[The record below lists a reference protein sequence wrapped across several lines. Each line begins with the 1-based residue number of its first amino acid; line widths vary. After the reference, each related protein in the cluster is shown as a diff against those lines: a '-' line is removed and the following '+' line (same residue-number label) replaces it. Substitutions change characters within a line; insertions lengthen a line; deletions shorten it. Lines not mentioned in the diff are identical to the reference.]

1 MKNSFKLL
9 EPLKVGS
16 HTFKN
21 RMVMAPMESRLS
33 NPDGSST
40 KEMADYYGE
49 RAKGGV
55 AAIILENTF
64 VDEKASRSSLVSSGI
79 ANDHMIASKYLVAN
93 AIKENGAVAIIQL
106 SHGGRQANPGATG
119 LPCVGPSNIA
129 CHVTQRIP
137 HELTVS
143 EIAEIEDAFA
153 EAARR
158 SKQAGFDGVE
168 IHGAH
173 GYLVCSFLSPY
184 TNNRTDQYGGSLENR
199 GLFARNIIAKIRAK
213 VGTDFVVG
221 FRISGSEF
229 VEGGLSIEES
239 TQFITSV
246 QNDIDYVHVSAGN
259 YESMAT
265 SMITPLYIPQAPIVH
280 LAAAMKKAV
289 DIPVIAVGALNAEL
303 GEKALQEEQA
313 DLIGFGRVLLADP
326 NLPDKVKKGCLD
338 DIRPCCRGNEGCISL
353 FFSGCPIRCEV
364 NPQAGREKE
373 YQIEKVC
380 EPKKIVIVG
389 GGMAGMEA
397 ARVADLM
404 GHHVTLFEKSDELG
418 GHFVEATKPAFKVE
432 GLRLL
437 NWLIKQVQKSNVELR
452 LNCEATPEK
461 IKEINPDALIVAV
474 GSSYITLPIPGI
486 EHALSPDTVL
496 RDISQTG
503 DNVIVIG
510 GGLIGSETALYLAQT
525 DKKVSVIEMRPDIVM
540 DDDPLSA
547 AAIKLCLSEK
557 NVDILTNATVTQITA
572 NSVYFKDENGDEKEM
587 TGDSIV
593 AATGLKAC
601 DQVVVGFSDLVEQTF
616 VIGDCVKAR
625 KIFNCFHEAWFAV
638 RNIR

>member
-1 MKNSFKLL
+1 MKNAAKLL
-9 EPLKVGS
+9 EPLKVGNY
-16 HTFKN
+16 TFKN

-40 KEMADYYGE
+40 REMVDYYAE

-119 LPCVGPSNIA
+119 LDCVGPSDIA
-129 CHVTQRIP
+129 CQVTQRVP
-137 HELTVS
+137 HQLTID
-143 EIAEIEDAFA
+143 EIIEIEDAFA

-158 SKQAGFDGVE
+158 AKQAGFDGVE

-184 TNNRTDQYGGSLENR
+184 TNNRTDEYGGSLENR

-213 VGTDFVVG
+213 VGADFIVG

-239 TQFITSV
+239 TRFIASV

-265 SMITPLYIPQAPIVH
+265 SMITPLYIPQAPIID
-280 LAAAMKKAV
+280 LAAAMKRAV
-289 DIPVIAVGALNAEL
+289 TIPVIAVGALNAQL
-303 GEKALQEEQA
+303 GEKALQDEKA
-313 DLIGFGRVLLADP
+313 DLIGFGRVLIADP
-326 NLPDKVKKGCLD
+326 NLPQKVKNGQLE

-373 YQIEKVC
+373 YRLEKVR

-404 GHHVTLFEKSDELG
+404 GHQVTLFEKSNELG
-418 GHFVEATKPAFKVE
+418 GHFVEATKPEFKVE

-437 NWLIKQVQKSNVELR
+437 QWLIHQVKQSNIDLK
-452 LNCEATPEK
+452 LNCEASIAS
-461 IKEINPDALIVAV
+461 IKAINPDALIIAV
-474 GSSYITLPIPGI
+474 GSSYITLPLPGI
-486 EHALSPDTVL
+486 EHTLSPDTVL
-496 RDISQTG
+496 RDVNLTG
-503 DNVIVIG
+503 DEVIVIG
-510 GGLIGSETALYLAQT
+510 GGLIGSETALYLAQSG
-525 DKKVSVIEMRPDIVM
+525 KKVIIIEMREDIVM

-547 AAIKLCLSEK
+547 AAVKLCLSEK
-557 NVDILTNATVTQITA
+557 GVTVHTNATVNRIES
-572 NSVYFKDENGDEKEM
+572 NSVYYTDKNGIEHQM
-587 TGDSIV
+587 NGDSIV

-601 DQVVVGFSDLVEQTF
+601 DQEVARFSKLVEQTF
-616 VIGDCVKAR
+616 IIGDCVKAR

-638 RNIR
+638 RNIQ